1 MDPRSYLH
9 EPATSGWR
17 DDFQLTT
24 RNIAFLQVLFW
35 RSGTFLGYGVNGGG
49 VKAFDCTH
57 ASRKSSRFGETKAP
71 IIPGLSNRCRTT
83 VLTVASVSAI
93 GWLIS
98 VPGCQRPW
106 MILDLVS

>member
-1 MDPRSYLH
+1 MDPRLLVH
-9 EPATSGWR
+9 EPATSSLER
-17 DDFQLTT
+17 RLSIDNKEHF
-24 RNIAFLQVLFW
+24 VLAGLVLAI
-35 RSGTFLGYGVNGGG
+35 RTFLGYGVNGGG

-71 IIPGLSNRCRTT
+71 IIPGLSTRYRTT
-83 VLTVASVSAI
+83 VLTMASVSAI

-106 MILDLVS
+106 MILDLV